1 MKQPNISF
9 LYGIIATIFVVA
21 VTVPAYAT
29 TMTVD
34 IPNLPLQKE
43 PPSTNAT
50 EDVNIIVRPGELLP
64 ANRTVISDLE
74 GINDVDFRDTPPAGV
89 TVIMNND
96 TAIIT
101 NQTVDI
107 QGLMTAPSATTTAAE
122 ETVPAPA
129 NPAPPAPPADEPP
142 ADTGDGGSGDE
153 ENTDE
158 SDE

>member
-1 MKQPNISF
+1 MKQPNISL

-21 VTVPAYAT
+21 FTVPVYAT
-29 TMTVD
+29 TMTID

-50 EDVNIIVRPGELLP
+50 EDVNIIIRPGELLP
-64 ANRTVISDLE
+64 PNRTVISDLE

-107 QGLMTAPSATTTAAE
+107 QGLMAAAPATTTAPE
-122 ETVPAPA
+122 ETVPAPTPAPAA
-129 NPAPPAPPADEPP
+129 NPAD
-142 ADTGDGGSGDE
+142 SGEDE
-153 ENTDE
+153 ESADE
-158 SDE
+158 SDGE